1 MWIQNFGINDKG
13 YGLLKFVLLF
23 DIMLLYSFRVISGD
37 MEYRHPVFSTDTPD
51 NVTHYKGERAT
62 LQCSI
67 RYLGTKEVIWK
78 KQNEPHV
85 LTVGKFVFVDDPSY
99 AIDHVSHRQEWNL
112 IIVKVKPRHAGVY
125 ECQVSTKED
134 LRRLIQL
141 NVIDKP
147 APKKDGIAISGKEF
161 VDKGDPIIIT
171 CNATGENRPPDDID
185 WFKDGTKLKPDAVRN
200 IYIEKYSLVH
210 TKTLHS
216 TLEIENSDMSDS
228 GNYVCR
234 SSDLLITSKNIMVLN
249 AETKPGKRGGF
260 QSGTGSSADSSQTR
274 PSSTAVPQLQISV
287 DAYYCNLFL
296 TFIIVYV
303 ISNLIH

>member
-1 MWIQNFGINDKG
+1 MWIPNFGINDKD
-13 YGLLKFVLLF
+13 YRLLKFVLLF
-23 DIMLLYSFRVISGD
+23 EIIVLYSFRVINCD
-37 MEYRHPVFSTDTPD
+37 MDYRHPEFNTDTPD

-78 KQNEPHV
+78 KQNEHHV
-85 LTVGKFVFVDDPSY
+85 ITVGKSVFVDDQSY
-99 AIDHVSHRQEWNL
+99 AIDHISHRQEWNL
-112 IIVKVKPRHAGVY
+112 IIVKVQPRHAGVY

-134 LRRLIQL
+134 LKRLIQL

-161 VDKGDPIIIT
+161 VDKGDSIIIT
-171 CNATGENRPPDDID
+171 CNATGESRPPDDID

-228 GNYVCR
+228 GNYACR
-234 SSDLLITSKNIMVLN
+234 SSDLLITSKHVMVLN
-249 AETKPGKRGGF
+249 
-260 QSGTGSSADSSQTR
+260 GTGSSADSSPQTR
-274 PSSTAVPQLQISV
+274 ASGTTVPPRQTSV
-287 DAYYCNLFL
+287 DAYCNLLL
-296 TFIIVYV
+296 TFVIVYF
-303 ISNLIH
+303 ISNPFH